1 MCSVYKLVFCCLL
14 RFSRRMEN
22 KANHYGGL
30 QQQSSQLLVNRYECM
45 SSQNDKYMICYAMPL
60 EYYVIKR
67 KKKISNTM

>member
-1 MCSVYKLVFCCLL
+1 
-14 RFSRRMEN
+14 MEN